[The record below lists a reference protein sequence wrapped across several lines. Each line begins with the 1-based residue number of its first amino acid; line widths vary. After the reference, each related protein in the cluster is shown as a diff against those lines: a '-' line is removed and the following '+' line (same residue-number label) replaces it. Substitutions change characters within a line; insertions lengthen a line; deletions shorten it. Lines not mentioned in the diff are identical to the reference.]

1 MKKIILFIVFITI
14 GLKLFSQDASPLP
27 SATIKKL
34 VAPNTPIFYYN
45 HIDKSFWVFK
55 GETGWLRLAGYYD
68 TKERIDSV
76 DALYRIPEAPADHKI
91 YGRKDSTW
99 VEVASGSG
107 IIKEIFNEIPSG
119 LVNGV
124 NIKFALDTIPVANT
138 ERLFLNGIRQLKNT
152 DYTIAL
158 DTISFS
164 LPPEA
169 GDLVTVDYMKSL
181 PIVGNYYFN
190 VTPTGD
196 INGINGQFIVDYSI
210 EPPTSRIYING
221 IRQYLTTDYTVSG
234 NIINFVVAP
243 ETNDVIIVDYINI
256 P

>member
-1 MKKIILFIVFITI
+1 MKIKISILFFFISC
-14 GLKLFSQDASPLP
+14 FVYSQDIKPITPLFKP
-27 SATIKKL
+27 LQT
-34 VAPNTPIFYYN
+34 PNNVTFWYN
-45 HIDKSFWVFK
+45 PVDSSRWMFH
-55 GETGWLRLAGYYD
+55 TGLWFRIAGYTE
-68 TKERIDSV
+68 TKERIDSIA
-76 DALYRIPEAPADHKI
+76 ALYRIPEAPADHKI

-99 VEVASGSG
+99 VEVTSSSTA

-152 DYTIAL
+152 DYAIAL

-190 VTPTGD
+190 ITPTGD
-196 INGINGQFIVDYSI
+196 INGINTTFTVDYTI
-210 EPPTSRIYING
+210 EPPTSRVYLNG
-221 IRQYLTTDYTVSG
+221 IRQYLVTDYTVSG
-234 NIINFVVAP
+234 NTIAFIVAP
-243 ETNDVIIVDYINI
+243 ETDDVIIVDYINI